1 MWAFFDR
8 IDRTPTADAQRAFA
22 FASALLST
30 PLPVAVQHGEA
41 RTGLPPFNRPAL
53 TQPGRRTAQAAA
65 EARARRNARLH
76 AVAEILKNVC
86 RENRASGIGV
96 DGAEAV
102 VRDNQV
108 INNALVALGIRKGSK
123 VTLTGNTLRREGGM
137 PPLVAVLEQST
148 VVMEKNVLHGGGV
161 AGVLLQGTASIS
173 GNQFHGNGPRRG
185 GPPNFA
191 VWVRAGSTVDFENN
205 TVNRWRHAVH
215 AIEAQS
221 VKANANQIS
230 QFIDTGIVIQN
241 TKNPAEVTGNT
252 AWAADPKAQAVKI
265 TGALGKVTDNQVK
278 PMKKKV
284 NE

>member
-1 MWAFFDR
+1 M
-8 IDRTPTADAQRAFA
+8 PTE
-22 FASALLST
+22 SGSGIS
-30 PLPVAVQHGEA
+30 V
-41 RTGLPPFNRPAL
+41 
-53 TQPGRRTAQAAA
+53 
-65 EARARRNARLH
+65 
-76 AVAEILKNVC
+76 ILKNVC

-205 TVNRWRHAVH
+205 TVDRWRHAVH

-241 TKNPAEVTGNT
+241 TKKPAEVTGNT
-252 AWAADPKAQAVKI
+252 AWSADPKAQAVTI

-278 PMKKKV
+278 PMKTKV